1 MLTSPASQLQKL
13 RLFQNAVLRCK
24 SLWANTSIFSPLFIL
39 HLKKKKKK
47 KLDLAG
53 LCCLKLTDS
62 ISKLQK
68 TSQPLQWTWAK
79 KQPPRRWF
87 TSMTASWWGLKPAGG
102 LFNLRLHKRLNKS
115 HKLKDMWVLAH
126 LTESKGLRR
135 QNTRLVTSIWLKVY
149 HWLSERHSPCLPGM
163 FVIQCKQMAPKDWGS
178 HFSDSLAVDS

>member
-39 HLKKKKKK
+39 HFLIKNN
-47 KLDLAG
+47 LDLAG
-53 LCCLKLTDS
+53 LGCLKLTDS

-79 KQPPRRWF
+79 DQTLRRWF

-115 HKLKDMWVLAH
+115 HKLKGMWVLAH

-149 HWLSERHSPCLPGM
+149 HWLSERHRPCLPGTL
-163 FVIQCKQMAPKDWGS
+163 VIQRKQIAPKD
-178 HFSDSLAVDS
+178 